1 MYDKVNPGLLSCKS
15 VGVPPPPVML
25 YTNNKE
31 YMPLN
36 ALLAPLW

>member
-15 VGVPPPPVML
+15 VGVPPPVML